1 MYAKKSLRASIQR
14 CKVHR
19 GLVHRIWPPPAT
31 LSYIYMGKVGTG
43 CIYRRQ
49 TKPTIGY
56 GLQSLEKQWENLE
69 TWWAKTKAGSN
80 YIELLNWIILN
91 VLMSTMA
98 MGSLNSAAT
107 CWRNQMCNRVE
118 VSIPAPYWDYGGWI
132 RITDLISPVPHIYL
146 RLELL
151 QELLLGLLLLVLPLW
166 EQLQHPGEQERRGRR
181 GDRTGSGYKTSC
193 FLVFG
198 DTDFSDSL
206 GNVDDTGPARPLV
219 FFIPS

>member
-80 YIELLNWIILN
+80 YIELLNWTTYIECLQWQWGAWILRPP
-91 VLMSTMA
+91 VEEIKCATELRFQSQHPIEIMEAESE
-98 MGSLNSAAT
+98 SLISFHPCHIFT
-107 CWRNQMCNRVE
+107 
-118 VSIPAPYWDYGGWI
+118 GGWSCCRSCCWVCCCWCCHCGSSCSI
-132 RITDLISPVPHIYL
+132 
-146 RLELL
+146 
-151 QELLLGLLLLVLPLW
+151 LGN
-166 EQLQHPGEQERRGRR
+166 RRGE
-181 GDRTGSGYKTSC
+181 GGVETEQAQDTKLHASWSSEILTSVTPWVMWTI
-193 FLVFG
+193 L
-198 DTDFSDSL
+198 
-206 GNVDDTGPARPLV
+206 ARHGH
-219 FFIPS
+219 

>member
-91 VLMSTMA
+91 VYNGNGEPEFCGHLLKKSNVQQSWGFNPST
-98 MGSLNSAAT
+98 
-107 CWRNQMCNRVE
+107 
-118 VSIPAPYWDYGGWI
+118 I
-132 RITDLISPVPHIYL
+132 L
-146 RLELL
+146 RLWRLN
-151 QELLLGLLLLVLPLW
+151 QNHWSHFTQIFTGCWSCCRSCCWVCCCWCCHCGSSCSILGN
-166 EQLQHPGEQERRGRR
+166 RRGE
-181 GDRTGSGYKTSC
+181 GGVETEQAQDTKLHASWSSEILTSVTPWVMWTI
-193 FLVFG
+193 L
-198 DTDFSDSL
+198 
-206 GNVDDTGPARPLV
+206 ARHGH
-219 FFIPS
+219 

>member
-80 YIELLNWIILN
+80 YIELLNWMILN
-91 VLMSTMA
+91 VYNGNGTPEFCGHLLKKSNVQQSWGFNPSTILRLWR
-98 MGSLNSAAT
+98 LNQNHWSHFTRATYLPAAGAAAGAAAGSAAAGAAT
-107 CWRNQMCNRVE
+107 VGAAAASWGTGEARAAWRQNRLR
-118 VSIPAPYWDYGGWI
+118 IQNFMLPGLRRYW
-132 RITDLISPVPHIYL
+132 
-146 RLELL
+146 L
-151 QELLLGLLLLVLPLW
+151 QWLLG
-166 EQLQHPGEQERRGRR
+166 
-181 GDRTGSGYKTSC
+181 
-193 FLVFG
+193 
-198 DTDFSDSL
+198 
-206 GNVDDTGPARPLV
+206 
-219 FFIPS
+219 